1 MISMLAVTVRQGKAY
16 VPVKARTDT
25 GLYMDAAPVFIGDL
39 SLDGLRGV
47 LELAAA
53 AGHPP
58 IPHPTQEGWRHWR
71 SPVLKAAGVRSWK
84 QMASGAVSYLILWGA
99 GKVVLRISEVEEGGD
114 WRKASYTDSSFAPD
128 VGLGTLAE
136 AILQDLRERQKAP
149 PEDR

>member
-1 MISMLAVTVRQGKAY
+1 MIQVLALMVRQGKAY

-25 GLYMDAAPVFIGDL
+25 GLYVDAEPVFVSDL

-47 LELAAA
+47 LDLAVA

-58 IPHPTQEGWRHWR
+58 IPHPTQEGWRRWR

-84 QMASGAVSYLILWGA
+84 QMASGAISYVIMWRGKKVSLFISQVEDGA
-99 GKVVLRISEVEEGGD
+99 D
-114 WRKASYTDSSFAPD
+114 WRKASATERSFAPD
-128 VGLGTLAE
+128 VELGMLAE